1 MAADRILVRGAR
13 EHNLKNIDV
22 ELPRDQLVVITGVSG
37 SGKSS
42 LAFDTIYA
50 EGQRRYVESL
60 SAYARQFL
68 GRMEKPDV
76 DYIEGLSPA
85 ISIDQKTGSR
95 NPRSTVGTV
104 TEIYDYLRL
113 LFARAGHPHC
123 PICGDPIAQQTVQQ
137 IVDRIMAAPPGSRL
151 LVLAPVV
158 RDRKGEHAAVF
169 DDARQRGFVR
179 ARVDGEIRSLDDEIA
194 LEKNKRHSID
204 VVVDRVA
211 LPYDDAG
218 DDERQ
223 ALAGRLGDSVEQ
235 ALALGEG
242 ILRVRVLD
250 EDDDRIYS
258 EQLACPRDMFA
269 LSEIEPRSFSFN
281 SPHGACPDCSGLGM
295 TMEVDP
301 GLVVPDP
308 SKSVPDGAIAPW
320 SKSAAHSGW
329 HRRMLDAVF
338 ELYGEAIDTPFTDL
352 SSDLKQAV
360 LYGLQDPIVVDFVNH
375 RGRQRRYETQFEG
388 VVNNL
393 QRRHKETDSEWS
405 RTEIERYM
413 AAVPCHACHGAR
425 LKPEALAV
433 QVDGRSI
440 VEITGMSVADARLWA
455 DAISGADSPLSDRER
470 AIAGQVLKEIRERLI
485 FLVDVGLDYLT
496 LDRAA
501 ASLSGGEAQ
510 RIRLATQ
517 IGSSLMGVLYVCD
530 EPSIG
535 LHPLDDERLI
545 RTLKRLRDL
554 GNTVL
559 IVEHDEA
566 TMRAADYIV
575 DMGPAAGE
583 RGGEVVA
590 VGPPDAIM
598 AQDGSMTGDYL
609 SGRRQIPIPAQRRT
623 GSGERLAIVG
633 ATEHNLRDIDVEFPL
648 GTFICVTGVSGSG
661 KSTLVNDLLHAAAAH
676 ELHGARRRPGAMR
689 GLEGIDAIDKVI
701 DIDQSPI
708 GRTPRSN
715 PATYT
720 GLFTPVRE
728 LFASVPEAR
737 MRGYKPGRFSFNVK
751 GGRCEACKGD
761 GYNTIEM
768 QFLPDVTVPCEV
780 CGGARYNREALEI
793 RYKDCSIADVLNMTV
808 DEAVELFDSHPT
820 VRRKLS
826 TLQAVGLG
834 YIKLGQPAT
843 TLSGGEAQRVKL
855 STELS
860 KRSTGRTLYLLDEP
874 TTGLSFADVEALLG
888 VLQQL
893 VDGGNTVVVIE
904 HHLDVIKNAD
914 WIVDL
919 GPLGGNRGG
928 QLIAAGAPE
937 AVAAHADSH
946 TGRFLRE
953 ALAAH
958 PPVRAAD
965 PPPPPAVEEP
975 PSAAKNGAGGRS
987 RSGKRRKSAGKAG
1000 KAGNRSGN
1008 RSGKARKAA
1017 KPAAA
1022 AAAGS

>member
-1 MAADRILVRGAR
+1 MGGGRITLPLVEWFVPADRILVRGAR
-13 EHNLKNIDV
+13 EHNLKDIDV
-22 ELPRDQLVVITGVSG
+22 ELPRDQLVVITGLSG

-113 LFARAGHPHC
+113 LFARAGRPHC

-137 IVDRIMAAPPGSRL
+137 MVDAVLSLGDGREASRRL
-151 LVLAPVV
+151 LILAPVI
-158 RDRKGEHAAVF
+158 RDRKGEHKGVF
-169 DDARQRGFVR
+169 EDARGRGFVR
-179 ARVDGEIRSLDDEIA
+179 VRVDGEVLSLDDEIE
-194 LEKNKRHSID
+194 LEKNKNHSID
-204 VVVDRVA
+204 VVIDRVA
-211 LPYDDAG
+211 LPTGKLDE
-218 DDERQ
+218 DERG
-223 ALAGRLGDSVEQ
+223 ALAGRLSDSIEQ
-235 ALALGEG
+235 ALALGDG
-242 ILRVRVLD
+242 IVRVRPLD
-250 EDDDRIYS
+250 TEQDLIFS

-269 LSEIEPRSFSFN
+269 LGEIEPRSFSFN
-281 SPHGACPDCSGLGM
+281 SPHGACPDCTGLGN
-295 TMEVDP
+295 TMQVDP
-301 GLVVPDP
+301 LLILPDR
-308 SKSVPDGAIAPW
+308 SKSLDGGAIAPW
-320 SKSAAHSGW
+320 KGTSASTGW
-329 HRRMLDAVF
+329 HRRMVDAVF
-338 ELYGEAIDTPFTDL
+338 EQFDAEPDTPFSEHPEELID
-352 SSDLKQAV
+352 AI
-360 LYGLQDPIVVDFVNH
+360 LYGLPEPIVVDFVNH

-393 QRRHKETDSEWS
+393 ERRYKETDSDWS

-413 AAVPCHACHGAR
+413 TAVPCSSCGGAR
-425 LKPEALAV
+425 LKPEAMAV
-433 QVDGRSI
+433 TVDQRSI
-440 VEITGMSVADARLWA
+440 VDVTSMSVAVASQWANRL
-455 DAISGADSPLSDRER
+455 SGDDTPLTSREMT
-470 AIAGQVLKEIRERLI
+470 IASQILKEIRERLT

-496 LDRAA
+496 LDRG
-501 ASLSGGEAQ
+501 ASTLSGGEAQ

-575 DMGPAAGE
+575 DMGPGAGEDGGKVVAAG
-583 RGGEVVA
+583 
-590 VGPPDAIM
+590 PPSAIM
-598 AQDGSMTGDYL
+598 DHHESMTGAYL
-609 SGRRQIPIPAQRRT
+609 SGRREIPMPTQRRP
-623 GSGERLAIVG
+623 GNGEVLKVIG
-633 ATEHNLRDIDVEFPL
+633 ASEHNLRGIDAAFPL
-648 GTFICVTGVSGSG
+648 GTLICVTGVSGSG
-661 KSTLVNDLLHAAAAH
+661 KSTLVNDLLHAAAAQQ
-676 ELHGARRRPGAMR
+676 LHGARRRPGAMER
-689 GLEGIDAIDKVI
+689 IEGLDAIDKVI

-728 LFASVPEAR
+728 LFASVPESR

-780 CGGARYNREALEI
+780 CQGDRYNREALEI
-793 RYKDCSIADVLNMTV
+793 RYKDRSIAEVLNLTV
-808 DEAVELFDSHPT
+808 DEAAELFDANPT
-820 VRRKLS
+820 VSRKLR

-834 YIKLGQPAT
+834 YIRLGQPAT
-843 TLSGGEAQRVKL
+843 TLSGGEAQRIKL

-874 TTGLSFADVEALLG
+874 TTGLSFADVEALLQ

-914 WIVDL
+914 WILDL
-919 GPLGGNRGG
+919 GPLGGDRGG
-928 QLIAAGAPE
+928 QVVAEGTPEQIAETDG
-937 AVAAHADSH
+937 SH
-946 TGRFLRE
+946 TGVFLRDV
-953 ALAAH
+953 LAQH
-958 PPVRAAD
+958 GWRSRAA
-965 PPPPPAVEEP
+965 
-975 PSAAKNGAGGRS
+975 SAAAS
-987 RSGKRRKSAGKAG
+987 
-1000 KAGNRSGN
+1000 
-1008 RSGKARKAA
+1008 
-1017 KPAAA
+1017 
-1022 AAAGS
+1022 

>member
-1 MAADRILVRGAR
+1 MPADRIVVRGAR

-22 ELPRDQLVVITGVSG
+22 ELPRDKLVVITGLSG

-113 LFARAGHPHC
+113 LFARAGRPHC

-137 IVDRIMAAPPGSRL
+137 MVDAVMSLGERRRL
-151 LVLAPVV
+151 MILAPVI
-158 RDRKGEHAAVF
+158 RDRKGEHKGVF
-169 DDARQRGFVR
+169 DDARGRGFVR
-179 ARVDGEIRSLDDEIA
+179 ARVDGEVLSLDDEIA
-194 LEKNKRHSID
+194 LEKNKNHSID
-204 VVVDRVA
+204 VVIDRVA
-211 LPYDDAG
+211 LPDGEIDE
-218 DDERQ
+218 DERNT
-223 ALAGRLGDSVEQ
+223 LANRLADSIEQ
-235 ALALGEG
+235 ALGLGDG
-242 ILRVRVLD
+242 IVRVRPLD
-250 EDDDRIYS
+250 ADDDLIFS

-269 LSEIEPRSFSFN
+269 LGEIEPRSFSFN
-281 SPHGACPDCSGLGM
+281 SPHGACPDCTGLGISM
-295 TMEVDP
+295 QVDP
-301 GLVVPDP
+301 TLIIPDH
-308 SKSVPDGAIAPW
+308 SKSLDDGAIAPG
-320 SKSAAHSGW
+320 SRSTANTGW
-329 HRRMLDAVF
+329 QRRMLEAVF
-338 ELYGEAIDTPFTDL
+338 EQFEAAADVPFEELPPELID
-352 SSDLKQAV
+352 AV
-360 LYGLQDPIVVDFVNH
+360 LYGLTEPIVVEFVNH

-388 VVNNL
+388 IINNL
-393 QRRHKETDSEWS
+393 ERRYRETDSDWS

-413 AAVPCHACHGAR
+413 TAVPCASCGGAR
-425 LKPEALAV
+425 LKAESLAV
-433 QVDGRSI
+433 RVDERSI
-440 VEITGMSVADARLWA
+440 VDVTRMSVSDASRWSQRL
-455 DAISGADSPLSDRER
+455 SGEGTPLSPREM
-470 AIAGQVLKEIRERLI
+470 AIAAQILKEIRERLT

-501 ASLSGGEAQ
+501 ATLSGGEAQ

-575 DMGPAAGE
+575 DMGPGAGEAGGRVVAAG
-583 RGGEVVA
+583 
-590 VGPPDAIM
+590 PPSAIM
-598 AQDGSMTGDYL
+598 DDAHSLTGEYL
-609 SGRRQIPIPAQRRT
+609 SGRRSIPMPSQRRP
-623 GSGERLAIVG
+623 GNGEQLKVLG
-633 ATEHNLRDIDVEFPL
+633 ASEHNLREIDATFPL
-648 GTFICVTGVSGSG
+648 GSFICVTGVSGSG
-661 KSTLVNDLLHAAAAH
+661 KSTLVNDLLHAAAAQQ
-676 ELHGARRRPGAMR
+676 LHGARRRPGAMR
-689 GLEGIDAIDKVI
+689 GIEGLAAIDKVI

-780 CGGARYNREALEI
+780 CHGDRYNREALEI
-793 RYKDCSIADVLNMTV
+793 RYRDYTIADVLNMTV
-808 DEAVELFDSHPT
+808 DEAAAQFDAHPAIA
-820 VRRKLS
+820 RKLR

-834 YIKLGQPAT
+834 YIRLGQPAT
-843 TLSGGEAQRVKL
+843 TLSGGEAQRIKL

-874 TTGLSFADVEALLG
+874 TTGLSFSDVEALLQ

-904 HHLDVIKNAD
+904 HHLDVVKNAD
-914 WIVDL
+914 WIIDL
-919 GPLGGNRGG
+919 GPLGGDRGG
-928 QLIAAGAPE
+928 QVVAEGAPE
-937 AVAAHADSH
+937 DVALVEGSH
-946 TGRFLRE
+946 TGRFLRDVL
-953 ALAAH
+953 ALH
-958 PPVRAAD
+958 GWRA
-965 PPPPPAVEEP
+965 PAE
-975 PSAAKNGAGGRS
+975 SAAAS
-987 RSGKRRKSAGKAG
+987 
-1000 KAGNRSGN
+1000 
-1008 RSGKARKAA
+1008 
-1017 KPAAA
+1017 
-1022 AAAGS
+1022 